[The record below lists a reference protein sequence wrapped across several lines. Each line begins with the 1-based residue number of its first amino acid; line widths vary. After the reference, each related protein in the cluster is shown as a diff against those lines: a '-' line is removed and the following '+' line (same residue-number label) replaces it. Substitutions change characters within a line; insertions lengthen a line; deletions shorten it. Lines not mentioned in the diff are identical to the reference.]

1 MQLIEKFYNSIRFR
15 FRIIVIIPIIGIFI
29 ITTFVLLGG
38 INIAKNIEDLTYKEA
53 KTGNELNNLIV
64 QGFQLR
70 TANRNLLLNLNDNV
84 AISNFE
90 TAKNEFEK
98 SLNLLYNLQND
109 NLIIKDI
116 ISLIEKDYNLL
127 FELSLK
133 SQQIA
138 KQQGSEEAIQYLNNT
153 VTPIWRNLKNKMYNT
168 LDYHQNQYDVYRSN
182 LLNDLTLIFAVAIII
197 GLISI
202 ILALIISLKGAKL
215 IIEPI
220 LYLKNIAIKVAQGD
234 SKQEVRVFNKDE
246 IGDLSVSFNK
256 MIKNIN
262 EVNEKLKE
270 EIKLVEINNAE
281 VRKNKEYLQNSIS
294 IMLNAMDKFA
304 NGDLTIQLKVE
315 NNDEIGTLFTGFN
328 NSIKAINEMLIK
340 VNNTVS
346 ETAKSTKAITISV
359 EEIAAGANEQ
369 SMQTADVASAV
380 EEMTRTIL
388 ETSKNTSLAAEA
400 AKSSSNYALEGGHAL
415 NETIEDM
422 NKIYAVVKKSAET
435 ITILGENSDKIGE
448 IIQVI
453 NDIAEQTNLLA
464 LNAAIEAARAGE
476 QGRGFAVVADEVR
489 KLAERTTKATKEI
502 AEMIKK
508 IQVDTKDAVA
518 SIKQGTDVVKMG
530 KEKADKAG
538 LTLNKIIE
546 NANKVSD
553 LVVQVAAA
561 SEEQSATSE
570 EIGKNIE
577 LINKVTNNT
586 SYKLKEIA
594 SAIENLNDLTL
605 DLQNLVNS
613 FKIKFSNT
621 NRFLSN

>member
-1 MQLIEKFYNSIRFR
+1 MFDKFDNSIRFR
-15 FRIIVIIPIIGIFI
+15 FRIIALIPIIGIFI
-29 ITTFVLLGG
+29 ITAYVLLGG
-38 INIAKNIEDLTYKEA
+38 INIAKDIEDLTYKEA
-53 KTGNELNNLIV
+53 KTANELNNLIV

-84 AISNFE
+84 AQTNFE
-90 TAKNEFEK
+90 TAKKEFDQSIDK
-98 SLNLLYNLQND
+98 LKNLQND
-109 NLIIKDI
+109 NLIIKDKI
-116 ISLIEKDYNLL
+116 NLIKKDYDLL
-127 FELSLK
+127 LELSLK
-133 SQQIA
+133 SQEIA
-138 KQQGSEEAIQYLNNT
+138 KNEGSEQALDYLNST
-153 VTPIWRNLKNKMYNT
+153 VTPVWRDLKNKMYST
-168 LDYHQNQYDVYRSN
+168 LEYHEKQYDVYRSN
-182 LLNDLTLIFAVAIII
+182 SLNGLNLIFAVAIII
-197 GLISI
+197 GLITIILSSI
-202 ILALIISLKGAKL
+202 ISVNGAKL

-234 SKQEVRVFNKDE
+234 TKQEVKVFNKDE

-256 MIKNIN
+256 MIENIN

-270 EIKLVEINNAE
+270 EIKLVELNNAE
-281 VRKNKEYLQNSIS
+281 ISKNKEYLQSSIAT
-294 IMLNAMDKFA
+294 MLNAMEKFA
-304 NGDLTIQLKVE
+304 HGDLTIQLKVE
-315 NNDEIGTLFTGFN
+315 KNDEIGALFTGFN
-328 NSIKAINEMLIK
+328 KSIKAINEMLIK
-340 VNNTVS
+340 VNSAVE
-346 ETAKSTKAITISV
+346 ETAKSTEAITISV

-380 EEMTRTIL
+380 EEMTRTIF

-400 AKSSSNYALEGGHAL
+400 AKNSGNYALEGGSAL
-415 NETIEDM
+415 NETIDDM
-422 NKIYAVVKKSAET
+422 NKIYEVVKRSADT
-435 ITILGENSDKIGE
+435 ISILGENSDKIGE
-448 IIQVI
+448 IVQVI

-502 AEMIKK
+502 ADMIKK
-508 IQVDTKDAVA
+508 IQVDIKDAVV
-518 SIKQGTDVVKMG
+518 SINKGTEVVRMG
-530 KEKADKAG
+530 KDKADKAG
-538 LTLNKIIE
+538 IILNKIIE

-594 SAIENLNDLTL
+594 NSVENLNDLTV

-613 FKIKFSNT
+613 FKIKFSNQDKYLL
-621 NRFLSN
+621 N